1 MAAQNIRQLQPGE
14 YLCLQGDESHEIF
27 VLRSGKLQVF
37 VVDAEGFVAQDRV
50 EKEGMLVGEIEQ
62 AGSFIGEIGAILNE
76 PRSASMRVS
85 DDGPAQVM
93 VINLRGKGFA
103 QTVAGN
109 PKIGFGLAKT
119 IAQRVGHTS
128 NSITRSDS
136 LALKAKGLLEIY
148 TRGIYEAASIFQSAA
163 VKKHEAEVAE
173 SGDEEKKKEAPPEPK
188 LVRELKETLPYQIGR
203 MVDKYGSVP
212 MEIYA
217 AVSSPFANH
226 TDIFKNRI
234 ISGQEGGGTPEA
246 PEPQGPPKKGLV
258 KFDPGQVVCPE
269 QSVDETMY
277 ILIAGKLEVY
287 LGNRSIELI
296 KGKGD
301 IFSENAM
308 FGGMERA
315 CGVRALTEVHAMPLP
330 AKKIEPFLMAKPA
343 VMVHVLR
350 SFAKRLPLLNDTLLS
365 TANQLAQIM
374 NILGL
379 SPDSCML
386 LLETYASQFREQAAD
401 YGSEGEQAASKMEEL
416 LEQIGAEFN
425 EINEDYTEFCSEIG
439 FKPKEEDDTGGGLGA
454 LPPAKFDFVT
464 KLEMLETLEVEH
476 ANFVMNPKN
485 DQFRACAIEYD
496 HEALLKQAK
505 VSEAKWSEFIF
516 GRIHN
521 FGESFP
527 IMFITLDLDNMGKA
541 KHERDYA
548 MRALQFIVERSEQE
562 AAILFK
568 DGHSLE
574 LMHIPD
580 HIKLEDELVDEDTIN
595 EIQEAFKKDPND
607 RENLEKLNGM
617 FWDLVAATVTKKL
630 PKVKDNVIPF
640 EEDDLNLINFGLFD
654 KDFVPAEGN
663 VLNRIE
669 EDKNFE
675 PPEEQ
680 EEMGLEYIYL
690 SDSLQDM
697 YKEAFGYNKHMDMVE
712 ELKDY
717 EKKVKE
723 TQDRIQAITS
733 GRNEMVRSF
742 PGGQA
747 AGQFVAKL
755 DGLVKATAV
764 LDRKMKAGASIS
776 NEERAKI
783 VQTRNA
789 KQQLKNQINKF
800 LTTIKGRVSDDQIK
814 QFTDLGEEL
823 ENKVIQE
830 LNDKAELAKKQ
841 QGVKDHELEMK
852 GISIKQKE
860 TAYKNEVIR
869 IKKYALLMAKKVKVD
884 PMAVLVNVREIANKT
899 SVSKILELFLSEKV
913 DPEIF
918 DESLPRIKK
927 DGIPR
932 IMLIP
937 GSGVAVYD
945 WEKHVFM
952 IPMQYPKSLE
962 ESLANAFVE
971 FHWDMDED
979 KSLRESYGDLKIYKK
994 LSYTKLKQQLG
1005 KDYVIWATQ
1014 ESKGWKKLDK
1024 EVRAWFQVKIAK
1036 QKLEDK

>member
-1 MAAQNIRQLQPGE
+1 MAPQNIRTLQPGE
-14 YLCLQGDESHEIF
+14 YLCLQGEESNEIF

-50 EKEGMLVGEIEQ
+50 ENEGMLVGEIDQ
-62 AGSFIGEIGAILNE
+62 AGSFIGEIGAILSE
-76 PRSASMRVS
+76 PRSASMKVS
-85 DDGPAQVM
+85 EDGPAQVM

-119 IAQRVGHTS
+119 IAQRVGQTS

-136 LALKAKGLLEIY
+136 LSLKAKGLLEIY
-148 TRGIYEAASIFQSAA
+148 TRGIYEAATMLQTAA
-163 VKKHEAEVAE
+163 NKKYEAEAAA
-173 SGDEEKKKEAPPEPK
+173 SGDEAKKKEAPPEHK
-188 LVRELKETLPYQIGR
+188 LVKELKAALPYQVGR

-212 MEIYA
+212 MEMYA
-217 AVSSPFANH
+217 AVSTPFNNH
-226 TDIFKNRI
+226 TELFHNRI
-234 ISGQEGGGTPEA
+234 LSGQAAGSPPEA
-246 PEPQGPPKKGLV
+246 PEPKGPPRPGLV

-269 QSVDETMY
+269 KSIDKTMY
-277 ILIAGKLEVY
+277 ILLAGKLEVY
-287 LGNRSIELI
+287 LGNRNIEII

-308 FGGMERA
+308 FGGMERS

-343 VMVHVLR
+343 VMVHVLK
-350 SFAKRLPLLNDTLLS
+350 SFAKRLPLLNETLLK
-365 TANQLAQIM
+365 TANQLSQIM
-374 NILGL
+374 NMLGL
-379 SPDSCML
+379 SPDSCIL
-386 LLETYASQFREQAAD
+386 LLETYVSQFRDEVANLGGEAEHAA
-401 YGSEGEQAASKMEEL
+401 QKMEEL
-416 LEQIGAEFN
+416 HSQLLSEFDEINAEF
-425 EINEDYTEFCSEIG
+425 TEFCADIG
-439 FKPKEEDDTGGGLGA
+439 FKPKDAASSSSLGGI
-454 LPPAKFDFVT
+454 PPAKFDFVT
-464 KLEMLETLEVEH
+464 KLEMLETLDIEH

-505 VSEAKWSEFIF
+505 VGEAKWNEFVF

-521 FGESFP
+521 FGECFP
-527 IMFITLDLDNMGKA
+527 IMFITLDLDNGGKA

-548 MRALQFIVERSEQE
+548 MRVLQFIVERSEQE

-574 LMHIPD
+574 LMYIPD
-580 HIKLEDELVDEDTIN
+580 NIRLEDELVDDETIA
-595 EIQEAFKKDPND
+595 EIQEAFKKDPSD
-607 RENLEKLNGM
+607 RDNLEKLNAL
-617 FWDLVAATVTKKL
+617 FWDIVIGTVQKKL
-630 PKVKDNVIPF
+630 PKVKDNHIPL
-640 EEDDLNLINFGLFD
+640 EEKELKLINFGLLD
-654 KDFVPAEGN
+654 EQYIPKEGN

-680 EEMGLEYIYL
+680 DEMGLEYIYL
-690 SDSLQDM
+690 SDSLQEM
-697 YKEAFGYNKHMDMVE
+697 YKEAFGFNKHIAMIE
-712 ELKDY
+712 ELKTY
-717 EKKVKE
+717 EQKLKA
-723 TQDRIQAITS
+723 TQDRIQAIVA

-747 AGQFVAKL
+747 AGQFVQKL

-764 LDRKMKAGASIS
+764 LDRKMKSGASIS
-776 NEERAKI
+776 NDERAKI
-783 VQTRNA
+783 VQARNA
-789 KQQLKNQINKF
+789 KQALKNQLSKF
-800 LTTIKGRVSDDQIK
+800 LTTIKGRISDDQIK
-814 QFTDLGEEL
+814 QFLDLGEEL
-823 ENKVIQE
+823 EGKVIEE
-830 LNDKAELAKKQ
+830 LNDRAMLAKKQ
-841 QGVKDHELEMK
+841 KGVKDHELEMK
-852 GISIKQKE
+852 GVSIKQKE
-860 TAYKNEVIR
+860 TAYKNEIIR

-899 SVSKILELFLSEKV
+899 AVSKVLELFLSPKV
-913 DPEIF
+913 DPQIF

-927 DGIPR
+927 DGIPK
-932 IMLIP
+932 IMMLP

-945 WEKHVFM
+945 WEKHVIM
-952 IPMQYPKSLE
+952 VPLQYPKSLE

-994 LSYTKLKQQLG
+994 LPYTKLKQQLG
-1005 KDYVIWATQ
+1005 KDYVVWATQ

-1036 QKLEDK
+1036 QKLEQD